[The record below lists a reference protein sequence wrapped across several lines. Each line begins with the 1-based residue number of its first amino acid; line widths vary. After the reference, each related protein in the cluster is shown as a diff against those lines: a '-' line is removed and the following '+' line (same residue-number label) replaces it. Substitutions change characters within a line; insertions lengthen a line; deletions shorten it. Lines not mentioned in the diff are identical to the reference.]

1 MDVIKA
7 YLLKY
12 SFKAFSYSG
21 RDNGLGEYEVL
32 ETIYNMGYQIW
43 NLQLDLKCSSAVVGA
58 T

>member
-21 RDNGLGEYEVL
+21 EDNGLDDYNVL
-32 ETIYNMGYQIW
+32 ETIYNMKTDP
-43 NLQLDLKCSSAVVGA
+43 NP
-58 T
+58 